1 VTMARTDLSFDA
13 FAAIVAEVAGVAPDA
28 VTKDAVLWDELG
40 FDSLRMVELI
50 LAVGELGVAVP
61 EDVTDGVDT
70 AGQAFDAISAVRPA
84 GAESPQSTPTPL
96 ETRRLRLRPVVLDDH
111 PFLYELATSPHIGWR
126 LKSRGLPLSYDEFVA
141 QLHRDVL
148 AQVMV
153 DDVRSAQRVGI
164 VQAVAANLIDGHARI
179 TTTSRPERIGSG
191 WAVEGLGLFV
201 SYLFATFPLRKLYA
215 EVPSF
220 AWATVASGEGTAF
233 TVEGV
238 LKGHRY
244 ANGQWWDVSV
254 VAIDRDGWAAWGEP
268 RVQAL
273 RSPVVPQNT
282 REGLE

>member
-1 VTMARTDLSFDA
+1 MARADLSFDA
-13 FAAIVAEVAGVAPDA
+13 FAALVAEVAGVAPDA

-40 FDSLRMVELI
+40 FDSLRMVELMV
-50 LAVGELGVAVP
+50 AVADAGVLVP
-61 EDVTDGVDT
+61 EDVADGVDT
-70 AGQAFDAISAVRPA
+70 VGQAYDAISAVRPA
-84 GAESPQSTPTPL
+84 GTEAPQTSATAL

-148 AQVMV
+148 AQMMV

-164 VQAVAANLIDGHARI
+164 VQAVAGNLIDGHARV
-179 TTTSRPERIGSG
+179 TATARPERIGSG
-191 WAVEGLGLFV
+191 WALEGLGLFV

-220 AWATVASGEGTAF
+220 AWPTVVSGEGSAF
-233 TVEGV
+233 SVEGV

-268 RVQAL
+268 RVQSL
-273 RSPVVPQNT
+273 RSPATPQNS
-282 REGLE
+282 REGLA